1 MGESV
6 QTEAIVLRGS
16 DVGEEDRILTI
27 LTRELGLV
35 RAAAGGAKSIR
46 KGRAAALDLFVH
58 SRLEVYTSSK
68 AGRMQRIRASE
79 AINPFLALR
88 QDYDNVCCASYM
100 AELLSRTT
108 QEGDPAPELFDL
120 LRDCLEQLES
130 GRERN
135 LVLLIFIM
143 RTLLALGMA
152 PELENCL
159 KCGLRVD
166 GEGVLDN
173 FAGGLLHQECL
184 TGPAGDR
191 VLSGDGIAMLRFIVG
206 KPLERVWNL
215 AMRPDESELL
225 FRLLGSF
232 AHHHLGFV
240 PRTVKSLPVRPADA

>member
-1 MGESV
+1 MGKSV
-6 QTEAIVLRGS
+6 QTDAIVLRGS

-27 LTRELGLV
+27 LTRDLGLV
-35 RAAAGGAKSIR
+35 RAAAGGARSIK

-100 AELLSRTT
+100 AEILSRTA

-120 LRDCLEQLES
+120 LRDCLGQLES

-152 PELENCL
+152 PELEKCL
-159 KCGLRVD
+159 KCGQEVD
-166 GEGVLDN
+166 GEGVLEN
-173 FAGGLLHQECL
+173 FAGGLVHPECL
-184 TGPAGDR
+184 TGPAEDP
-191 VLSGDGIAMLRFIVG
+191 VLSGGGIAMLRFIVG
-206 KPLERVWNL
+206 KPLKSVWNL
-215 AMRPDESELL
+215 AMRPEESESI
-225 FRLLGSF
+225 FRLVSGF
-232 AHHHLGFV
+232 AHHHMGFV
-240 PRTVKSLPVRPADA
+240 PRTVKSLPARPADA